1 MNLSLAKIMGFAGTV
16 CVLLWPPMAASVA
29 DSDSSA
35 KAHAMQEVP
44 LKTGEPFLRARSRII
59 KLGWK
64 PIRIHQNDGYEYS
77 GTEKELAEKKI
88 FEVDAC
94 SVDAGVL
101 CSFYYAKAK
110 GCLRINTVGESPDQ
124 MNVTQ
129 WTIEC
134 PSWDD
139 R

>member
-1 MNLSLAKIMGFAGTV
+1 MNLSVAKIMGFAGTV

-35 KAHAMQEVP
+35 KAHTMQEVP

-64 PIRIHQNDGYEYS
+64 PIRMHQNDGYEYS

-101 CSFYYAKAK
+101 CSFYYRKAK
-110 GCLRINTVGESPDQ
+110 TCLRVRTVGETLGQMSVNREIIGFPPPD
-124 MNVTQ
+124 
-129 WTIEC
+129 E
-134 PSWDD
+134 